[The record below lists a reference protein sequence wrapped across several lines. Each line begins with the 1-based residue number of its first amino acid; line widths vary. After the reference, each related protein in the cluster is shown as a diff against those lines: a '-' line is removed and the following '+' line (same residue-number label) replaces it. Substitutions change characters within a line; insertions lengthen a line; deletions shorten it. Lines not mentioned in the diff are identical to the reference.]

1 MVIFEKVYTY
11 CLIFVLML
19 LGHITLKICYPNES
33 FKEGDYGKK
42 IKAIHLLR
50 WVIAICFVTVNTIS
64 LFIDFQYYWPKLLTI
79 IINLLSAGITAYDI
93 FYKQILKEEYTIVLQ
108 ETLLREIPFNEV
120 FELDENIAD
129 YNLKGNDAT
138 MAYKVIKG
146 ERGYV
151 LGKKEKERNLIL
163 RPKREMTENEIKFF
177 AKQINI
183 FWTKE
188 TRLPEFLKFFENKGL
203 YDQINEYIWVKTPK
217 IKILFNQKFQ
227 ERAAVI
233 IFFGYVGI
241 LVAMVMYDEF
251 SPYFAEAYKAIVRWL
266 QGITH

>member
-1 MVIFEKVYTY
+1 
-11 CLIFVLML
+11 ML
-19 LGHITLKICYPNES
+19 LGHMTLKIYYPNES
-33 FKEGDYGKK
+33 FKEGDYGRK

-50 WVIAICFVTVNTIS
+50 WVIAICFVMVNTIS
-64 LFIDFQYYWPKLLTI
+64 LFIDFQYYWPQLLTI
-79 IINLLSAGITAYDI
+79 IINLLSAGITVYDI

-108 ETLLREIPFNEV
+108 EALLREIPFNEV
-120 FELDENIAD
+120 FEFDENIAD

-146 ERGYV
+146 ESGYV
-151 LGKKEKERNLIL
+151 LGRKEGERNLML
-163 RPKREMTENEIKFF
+163 RPKREMTENEISFF

-183 FWTKE
+183 YWTKE
-188 TRLPEFLKFFENKGL
+188 TRLPESLKFFENGEL
-203 YDQINEYIWVKTPK
+203 YDQINEYIWIKSPK

-241 LVAMVMYDEF
+241 LVAMVIYDEY
-251 SPYFAEAYKAIVRWL
+251 SSYFVEAYKTIVEWL
-266 QGITH
+266 QGIIH